1 MKKSFLITM
10 LFAMISTLAGAQA
23 NNEPFG
29 IIPIGS
35 STNEGDYDFICM
47 IPSALTKD
55 GNAVI
60 YTVNIDTGKFTIFD
74 DNFQVTK
81 QFTISLSDRYSLAYT
96 LFYSDISGIVDDGGT
111 CSMTGW
117 IFLVKDI
124 FGSGYNYLLWDEV
137 SEEFVVFNS
146 DNQKITSIDAPSGY
160 EIIGDDITYLKLG
173 KNVYLVLDMYNKQND
188 YYYTAFY
195 RINDTGNSV
204 SLVSM
209 APSARISPRVPR
221 KGEKVTVTVGS
232 EMQERNCQVQV
243 VSASGQ
249 TVMNSEIPAGQSQLD
264 INTSR
269 LSKGVYVVT
278 VSSEGVSKEAAK
290 IIIR

>member
-35 STNEGDYDFICM
+35 STNEGDYDFTCM

-111 CSMTGW
+111 SSMTGW

-160 EIIGDDITYLKLG
+160 EIIGGDITYLKLG